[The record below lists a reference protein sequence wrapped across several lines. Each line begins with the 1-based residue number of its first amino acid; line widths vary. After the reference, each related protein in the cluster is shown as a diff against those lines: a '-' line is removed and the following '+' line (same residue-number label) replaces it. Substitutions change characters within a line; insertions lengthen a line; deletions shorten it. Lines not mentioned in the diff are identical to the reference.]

1 MFLSVNCSGGL
12 LVVFSLSFFFF
23 NILNIESSWKHC
35 RLQRVCLRSR
45 PCLYIRLSAAAE
57 HWDRCVHSI
66 CMRGVEV
73 CACAPACVCVSVR
86 EGARETRK
94 KTENGGESC
103 IVRTLHL
110 HVFSPRVAWAGR
122 GGSRCWDLL
131 ASLGREC
138 KDPRTLPLLPA
149 NELTAAHTQPRMQF
163 SLPWTRL
170 CAHTQLHPRTT
181 SIRALPRGSLC
192 APLANR

>member
-12 LVVFSLSFFFF
+12 LVVFSLFFFFF

-103 IVRTLHL
+103 ICMC
-110 HVFSPRVAWAGR
+110 
-122 GGSRCWDLL
+122 SR
-131 ASLGREC
+131 
-138 KDPRTLPLLPA
+138 
-149 NELTAAHTQPRMQF
+149 
-163 SLPWTRL
+163 
-170 CAHTQLHPRTT
+170 
-181 SIRALPRGSLC
+181 RALPERVGGGPGAGTCSRPWAGNARIPGLCPCSL
-192 APLANR
+192 LTS